1 MSRISQKILAKPK
14 VYMDKEYDLG
24 GGELELI
31 RIYKPTVADWNWFQS
46 KVADASAEGQKVSL
60 PPDIYADIVIRA
72 AHDPENGQRI
82 FLPTEKDA
90 IKNSDLECLLQ
101 IANDWIGMLTAGRER
116 AVKNSEAP
124 TAVGE

>member
-60 PPDIYADIVIRA
+60 PPDIYADIVLEKELKYIKA
-72 AHDPENGQRI
+72 SCVWPFHDAHDR
-82 FLPTEKDA
+82 
-90 IKNSDLECLLQ
+90 
-101 IANDWIGMLTAGRER
+101 LTA
-116 AVKNSEAP
+116 ALVH
-124 TAVGE
+124 VH